1 MFCRS
6 VVLKPLNSTRTL
18 YAPGVR
24 FGALYAP
31 DSSVVRGREVPLWT
45 SRMVTVAPVTAPP
58 LASITVPTMRP
69 LLPCENAE
77 TQSRSIPSVAP
88 NTCSTFFDFER
99 TADLMIDSDE
109 FITSHPFSP
118 EFTLRA
124 RQNKQSPHPNSVAQN
139 ARLRTLQPS
148 AKLFVIAERNF
159 PPQKHPQ
166 NKFQSDLVFAH
177 SDEIVHVSR

>member
-58 LASITVPTMRP
+58 LASVTVPTIWP

-77 TQSRSIPSVAP
+77 TQSRSIPSIAP
-88 NTCSTFFDFER
+88 NTCSTFLVFER
-99 TADLMIDSDE
+99 TADLMTDSDE

-118 EFTLRA
+118 EFTLQA

-139 ARLRTLQPS
+139 ARLRTLQPN
-148 AKLFVIAERNF
+148 AKLFVIAERNV
-159 PPQKHPQ
+159 PPQKHPK
-166 NKFQSDLVFAH
+166 NRFLNNWPSPTP
-177 SDEIVHVSR
+177 DEIVHV